1 MTDLYVIAH
10 NRIAGVHAPGVAT
23 AACSR
28 RGCTVHTSD
37 WRRAPGSADNAHRV
51 QATMTRTAL
60 LEALATEWQTEAH
73 VAAYAVL
80 QDGTPLDRQPRVTK
94 DSLPWLRAQGF
105 EVVTTAFMAD
115 ADTPGHIPWTP
126 ELLDAF
132 RALWA
137 SGAGPLAT
145 CGMYLSPKGY
155 RLVQPLDRPLLVD
168 DAEARLRTWL
178 RQLVAAGVDPRVEDV
193 HDWTRLMRTP
203 HHRRP
208 TGVVRSPWMDLTRMV
223 PTAPPAPAPDALRPV
238 RRRLSPRAVPG
249 GGQVVPLFSGEV
261 PPGWEAVADAL
272 GVALRDTVRAD
283 WRRCY
288 LALAGALCDRGC
300 PSAGVPAVVGRAHA
314 VDQSYPGWET
324 LLGDRVE
331 IARSTV
337 VRWSSHLEVAGY
349 ATLQR
354 DFPGVA
360 EALDATTTSGAEARV
375 MAQLRAPAPKPVPVA
390 EAVAILGRE
399 LAAAPVG
406 VTLLAAPPGTGK
418 THAVAEHARRLPV
431 IGQRAAPGARV
442 AVSAPTH
449 KLAKQTAAKL
459 DRALHLFSP
468 PSHTGPDGKPT
479 CIYAE
484 AAGAFAGGGQS
495 VAREFCE
502 GRGRAPCEL
511 YATCP
516 ARMGQEGDPRANLV
530 TGVHGLVRQLRDK
543 AGASGLLVVDEP
555 GEVLASERLTL
566 DDLDTARRY
575 LDAFVARYARAVRP
589 ALEALAA
596 WMAAAP
602 LDDALVPLPQALGA
616 GARSVPLE
624 VLDAAGVDPD
634 ADPADAVVAEL
645 AGAIDPAAGT
655 RAPPLTW
662 PSVVRARASAARAHE
677 LGAASRVLDLLYRG
691 VTSAVPYGA
700 RVDDRGGDRAVTLT
714 GPNDD
719 LLAAL
724 AHEGPVVVLD
734 ANAALHAPAIAKA
747 IGYAPRLV
755 ELAVADGAPIARTVL
770 VCPAATRRTWL
781 PSGVPD
787 WSAILPALRAALAWA
802 SEDPAT
808 QRVGLILPR
817 ELHVAVAYTLRPDAP
832 ATAALVKASRLPRRA
847 LDAAR
852 GELAAALGAFAGEI
866 VTGHYGALEGLDFMA
881 DCDATITL
889 GDPRPNLLAE
899 ADKAAFLG
907 LDADGRLDALAAAEL
922 QQAHGRL
929 RTVHRTRPGRQLHVG
944 TVVPA
949 GWPGLAVDV
958 RRMPSGRPRTAA
970 AGMDGAEM
978 RRAREAAEMGVRELA
993 RALGVSDGT
1002 VRRYE
1007 SGERE
1012 IPEVVVR
1019 AVRALGPGAP
1029 ETPLQ
1034 NRLYQGVSGAS
1045 SVQGAP
1051 SRGFGRSPLQG
1062 VSGAVS
1068 VNSDAP
1074 TARKARRIDL
1084 RAIVSE
1090 ASATATALTA
1100 RTGTDEGGTR

>member
-1 MTDLYVIAH
+1 VTDLYVIAH
-10 NRIAGVHAPGVAT
+10 NRIPGVHAPGLVGDSCAK
-23 AACSR
+23 
-28 RGCTVHTSD
+28 RGCAVHTAD
-37 WRRAPGSADNAHRV
+37 WRATPGSPENTHCVRASMV
-51 QATMTRTAL
+51 RTPL
-60 LEALATEWQTEAH
+60 LEALAAEYGTEAH
-73 VAAYAVL
+73 IAAYSVTR
-80 QDGTPLDRQPRVTK
+80 DGVALDRQPRVRK

-115 ADTPGHIPWTP
+115 ADTPGHIPWTE
-126 ELLDAF
+126 ELLAAF

-137 SGAGPLAT
+137 SGVGPLAT

-155 RLVQPLDRPLLVD
+155 RLVQPLDHPLPVE

-208 TGVVRSPWMDLTRMV
+208 TGVVRSPWVDLGRMV
-223 PTAPPAPAPDALRPV
+223 RIAPPEPARDALVPV
-238 RRRLSPRAVPG
+238 RRRASPRGPVG
-249 GGQVVPLFSGEV
+249 GGLVPMFVAEV
-261 PPGWEAVADAL
+261 PPGWEGVADAL
-272 GVALRDTVRAD
+272 GAAIRDTVRAD

-314 VDQSYPGWET
+314 VDQSYSDWET
-324 LLGDRVE
+324 VLGDRVE

-337 VRWSSHLEVAGY
+337 VRWTNRLDVAGY
-349 ATLQR
+349 TMLAR
-354 DFPGVA
+354 DWPAVA
-360 EALDATTTSGAEARV
+360 AALDATTTSGAEARV
-375 MAQLRAPAPKPVPVA
+375 LAQLRAPAPKPVPVA
-390 EAVAILGRE
+390 EAVATIERE
-399 LAAAPVG
+399 LASAPAG
-406 VTLLAAPPGTGK
+406 VTLIAAPPGTGK
-418 THAVAEHARRLPV
+418 THAVAEYAQSLPA
-431 IGQRAAPGARV
+431 IGKRAAPGARV
-442 AVSAPTH
+442 AVSSPTH

-459 DRALHLFSP
+459 DRSLHLFSP
-468 PSHTGPDGKPT
+468 PSHTGPDGRPT

-484 AAGAFAGGGQS
+484 AAGALAAGGQS
-495 VAREFCE
+495 AALEFCE
-502 GRGRAPCEL
+502 GRGRAPCEMV
-511 YATCP
+511 ASCP
-516 ARMGQEGDPRANLV
+516 AYAGQEGDPHATLV
-530 TGVHGLVRQLRDK
+530 TGVHGLVRQLRAK
-543 AGASGLLVVDEP
+543 AGAAGLLVVDEP
-555 GEVLASERLTL
+555 GEVLSTERVTA
-566 DDLDTARRY
+566 DEVDTARRY
-575 LDAFVARYARAVRP
+575 LDAFVSRYARAIRP

-596 WMAAAP
+596 WMAEAP
-602 LDDALVPLPQALGA
+602 LDDALVPLPQALAA

-624 VLDAAGVDPD
+624 VLDAAGADPE
-634 ADPADAVVAEL
+634 ADPAAVVLSEL
-645 AGAIDPAAGT
+645 GGAIDPAA
-655 RAPPLTW
+655 RSKAPPLTW
-662 PSVVRARASAARAHE
+662 SSVVRARASAARAHE

-691 VTSAVPYGA
+691 ATGAVPYGA
-700 RVDDRGGDRAVTLT
+700 RIDDRSGDRAVTLT
-714 GPNDD
+714 GPNAD

-734 ANAALHAPAIAKA
+734 ANAALHAAGIAKA

-817 ELHVAVAYTLRPDAP
+817 ELHVAVAHALRPDAP
-832 ATAALVKASRLPRRA
+832 ATAALVKSSRVPRRA

-852 GELAAALGAFAGEI
+852 TELAPVLGAFAGEI
-866 VTGHYGALEGLDFMA
+866 VTGHYGALEGLDYMA

-899 ADKAAFLG
+899 SDKAAYLG

-944 TVVPA
+944 TVVPG
-949 GWPGLAVDV
+949 GWAGLAVDV

-978 RRAREAAEMGVRELA
+978 RTAREGAGMGLRELA
-993 RALGVSDGT
+993 RALGVSDKA

-1012 IPEVVVR
+1012 IPEAVVR
-1019 AVRALGPGAP
+1019 AVRALGLGAA

-1034 NRLYQGVSGAS
+1034 IYPYQGVSAAS
-1045 SVQGAP
+1045 SVQVSP
-1051 SRGFGRSPLQG
+1051 SRGFGRTPLQG
-1062 VSGAVS
+1062 VSAAPS
-1068 VNSDAP
+1068 VNSAP
-1074 TARKARRIDL
+1074 RKARRIDL
-1084 RAIVSE
+1084 G
-1090 ASATATALTA
+1090 ALTAPAA
-1100 RTGTDEGGTR
+1100 RTGTDDGGTR

>member
-23 AACSR
+23 AACAR
-28 RGCTVHTSD
+28 RGCTTHTSD
-37 WRRAPGSADNAHRV
+37 WRRAPGSAANAHRV
-51 QATMTRTAL
+51 AATMTRTPLA
-60 LEALATEWQTEAH
+60 EALATEWQTEAH

-80 QDGTPLDRQPRVTK
+80 QDGVPLDRQPRVTK
-94 DSLPWLRAQGF
+94 DSLPWLRSEGF

-115 ADTPGHIPWTP
+115 ADTPGHIPWTA

-137 SGAGPLAT
+137 SGATGGGPLAT

-155 RLVQPLDRPLLVD
+155 RLVQPLDVWLPVEE
-168 DAEARLRTWL
+168 AEARLRTWL

-223 PTAPPAPAPDALRPV
+223 PTAPPKPAADVLGPV
-238 RRRLSPRAVPG
+238 RRRLSPRSAPG
-249 GGQVVPLFSGEV
+249 GAQVVPMFVAEV

-300 PSAGVPAVVGRAHA
+300 PSAGVPAVVGRAHS

-324 LLGDRVE
+324 LLADRVE

-337 VRWSSHLEVAGY
+337 VRWSNRLDVAGY

-360 EALDATTTSGAEARV
+360 AALDATTTSGAEARV

-390 EAVAILGRE
+390 EAVATIGRE
-399 LAAAPVG
+399 LASAPVG
-406 VTLLAAPPGTGK
+406 VTLVAAPPGTGK
-418 THAVAEHARRLPV
+418 THAVAEYARRLPV

-442 AVSAPTH
+442 VVSAPTH

-459 DRALHLFSP
+459 DRSLHLFSP
-468 PSHTGPDGKPT
+468 PSHTGPDGRPT

-484 AAGAFAGGGQS
+484 AAGALAAGGQS
-495 VAREFCE
+495 ATREFCE
-502 GRGRAPCEL
+502 GRGRAPCEMV
-511 YATCP
+511 ASCP
-516 ARMGQEGDPRANLV
+516 AYAGEEGDRAANLV

-543 AGASGLLVVDEP
+543 AGAQGLYVIDEP
-555 GEVLASERLTL
+555 GEVLVSERVTL

-575 LDAFVARYARAVRP
+575 LDAFVSRYARAVRP

-602 LDDALVPLPQALGA
+602 LDDALVPLPEALRA

-624 VLDAAGVDPD
+624 VLDAAGVDPE
-634 ADPADAVVAEL
+634 ADPADAVLAEL
-645 AGAIDPAAGT
+645 RGAIDPTAKSS
-655 RAPPLTW
+655 APPLTW

-677 LGAASRVLDLLYRG
+677 LGVASRVLDLLYRG
-691 VTSAVPYGA
+691 VASRVPYAA
-700 RVDDRGGDRAVTLT
+700 RVDDRSGDRAVTLT

-747 IGYAPRLV
+747 VGYAPRLI

-787 WSAILPALRAALAWA
+787 WGAILPALRAAMAWA
-802 SEDPAT
+802 AEDPAT
-808 QRVGLILPR
+808 KRVGLILPR
-817 ELHVAVAYTLRPDAP
+817 ELHVAVARTLRPDAS

-852 GELAAALGAFAGEI
+852 VELAPVLGAFSGEI
-866 VTGHYGALEGLDFMA
+866 VTGHYGALEGLDYMA

-899 ADKAAFLG
+899 ADKARYLSLNAE
-907 LDADGRLDALAAAEL
+907 GRLDALAAAEL

-944 TVVPA
+944 TVLPG
-949 GWPGLAVDV
+949 GWAGLAVDV

-970 AGMDGAEM
+970 AGMDGAEL
-978 RRAREAAEMGVRELA
+978 RRAREAAGMGLRELG

-1012 IPEVVVR
+1012 IPEAVVR
-1019 AVRALGPGAP
+1019 AVRTLGLGAP

-1034 NRLYQGVSGAS
+1034 NRVYQGVSGAS
-1045 SVQGAP
+1045 SVQV
-1051 SRGFGRSPLQG
+1051 SLQG
-1062 VSGAVS
+1062 VSGAVPFQGVSGAAS
-1068 VNSDAP
+1068 VNCDTPAAP
-1074 TARKARRIDL
+1074 RRARRIDL
-1084 RAIVSE
+1084 G
-1090 ASATATALTA
+1090 AL
-1100 RTGTDEGGTR
+1100 TGTDDHGDTP